1 MLHEAVQVTP
11 REVGGGK
18 GLLVTAHIPKG
29 EVVWWEDQKSE
40 PEWVSVP
47 RCRLYV
53 ESLPPEARKKF
64 EHYMYKVGDDAYEA
78 LPEYDR
84 LRWTSGAS
92 SPTTRPCT

>member
-64 EHYMYKVGDDAYEA
+64 
-78 LPEYDR
+78 
-84 LRWTSGAS
+84 
-92 SPTTRPCT
+92 